1 MRAPPCR
8 RSVTRGERPVDT
20 DPVRKIREFGEFLAR
35 NKAAFARAAGELEGR
50 HYTASARG
58 GLVRAEVDHRARL
71 VGIHIDRAAVARSRG
86 GELGAYIVEAV
97 GQARDEARAEY
108 RRLIQAG
115 VR

>member
-1 MRAPPCR
+1 M
-8 RSVTRGERPVDT
+8 DT
-20 DPVRKIREFGEFLAR
+20 DPVRKIREFLAR